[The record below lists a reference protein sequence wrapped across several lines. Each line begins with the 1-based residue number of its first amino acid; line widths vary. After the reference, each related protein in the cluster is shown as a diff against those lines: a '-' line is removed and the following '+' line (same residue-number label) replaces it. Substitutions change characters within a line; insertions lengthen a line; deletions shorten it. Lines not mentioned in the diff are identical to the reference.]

1 MLRICVVREAHE
13 MVHEVMVMY
22 VKEREEVAKH
32 FVSIYVQ
39 CGRMAEGV
47 GTVPESSRITKHQQH
62 HTNPEASSVEEYY
75 RRAVVIPFI
84 DHII

>member
-1 MLRICVVREAHE
+1 
-13 MVHEVMVMY
+13 
-22 VKEREEVAKH
+22 
-32 FVSIYVQ
+32 
-39 CGRMAEGV
+39 MAEGV
-47 GTVPESSRITKHQQH
+47 GTVPESSRITKRQQH

>member
-1 MLRICVVREAHE
+1 MLTICVVKEAHE
-13 MVHEVMVMY
+13 MVHEVMTTY
-22 VKEREEVAKH
+22 LKEWEEVTKNFA
-32 FVSIYVQ
+32 SIYVQ

-47 GTVPESSRITKHQQH
+47 GTVRESSRITKRQQH